1 MIRGTIGTRR
11 RIDTD
16 ERRDH
21 QRYQLKLPINL
32 HGQRW
37 SRGILVNISRGGIRL
52 RAQPNALVGQ
62 QVRVSVRSYRGG
74 TSSADGKVVRMLHM
88 PRLGGFAI
96 ELDRPGALV
105 PELFAEAERLP
116 TSDRAAFLASELRP
130 TIELLAR

>member
-11 RIDTD
+11 KIETD

-21 QRYQLKLPINL
+21 QRYKLKLPINL
-32 HGQRW
+32 HGEKW
-37 SRGILVNISRGGIRL
+37 SRGILVDISRGGIRL
-52 RAQPNALVGQ
+52 RAQPSALVGQ
-62 QVRVSVRSYRGG
+62 RVRVSVRSYRNG
-74 TSSADGKVVRMLHM
+74 TSSADGKVVRLLHL

-116 TSDRAAFLASELRP
+116 TGDRAAFLASEIRP
-130 TIELLAR
+130 TIELSAR